1 MALPPPSPH
10 LRVGSGNKGLLL
22 EIPAC
27 MRSSNVKQILFFV
40 FVFMAAAFEQVLTY
54 RSLGLCFSTIIAA
67 FSITLHYRR

>member
-1 MALPPPSPH
+1 
-10 LRVGSGNKGLLL
+10 
-22 EIPAC
+22 

-67 FSITLHYRR
+67 FPSHYITGGDIVGVMLGE